1 MTSETEAPG
10 AGGAPFS
17 HGYTNDTAPL
27 GAVQVRKSYS
37 GRDSLARSSTEAAC
51 LASLRGRLPVPRI
64 IARDGDTTL
73 LERLPGRHGQDLI
86 DEGYGYH
93 VMRAA
98 GACLRELQ
106 AVSPDVIGGLS
117 GDGDVVVHGDFG
129 PQNMLFDRQHRV
141 TALLDWEFA
150 HRGDMI
156 EDLAWAEWTVRMHH
170 AAEVHVVLGLFTG
183 YGSRPPWRRRHA
195 AMLERCRQLLGRCA
209 REGQPAAAKVW
220 SERIQVTGAWGEL
233 PP

>member
-1 MTSETEAPG
+1 MTSETESPEVSG
-10 AGGAPFS
+10 VRFP
-17 HGYTNDTAPL
+17 HGYTNHTAPV

-37 GRDSLARSSTEAAC
+37 GSDSAVRTSIEAAC
-51 LASLRGRLPVPRI
+51 LAGLRGRLPVPRI

-86 DEGYGYH
+86 DEGYGYQ
-93 VMRAA
+93 VMHAA

-106 AVSPDVIGGLS
+106 AVPPDVIVGLS
-117 GDGDVVVHGDFG
+117 GDGDVIVHGDFG
-129 PQNMLFDRQHRV
+129 PQNMLFDRHHRV

-150 HRGDMI
+150 HRGDVI
-156 EDLAWAEWTVRMHH
+156 EDLAWAEWIVRMHH
-170 AAEVHVVLGLFTG
+170 AAEVQVVLGLFTG

-195 AMLERCRQLLGRCA
+195 AMLDRCRQLLGRCA

-220 SERIQVTGAWGEL
+220 SQRIQVTGAWEEL
-233 PP
+233 PL